1 LNHLSEGRD
10 VSPVMPTKYRKRFIF
25 QLFLTAV
32 MIKRVLKKEA
42 FKYCNLLVTCLLTSI
57 IQGQVK
63 EGKSL
68 GNLLY
73 VQFAIM
79 FVDVFLNFYWLI
91 II

>member
-1 LNHLSEGRD
+1 
-10 VSPVMPTKYRKRFIF
+10 
-25 QLFLTAV
+25 

-57 IQGQVK
+57 IQDQVE